1 MMACQE
7 AEPLEGSG
15 ERSVEAKSL
24 IRGEGDKVEAHG
36 KTGKKQGRSKAKM
49 VRSNREMKG

>member
-36 KTGKKQGRSKAKM
+36 KTGRNNDEAKKRW
-49 VRSNREMKG
+49 